1 MPLQPAR
8 HFTQQKTNQHFVLN
22 GIKPTKEERLAI
34 AKATEGQRTNPL
46 WLKYK
51 KRRVTAS
58 NFGSVLR
65 AVNTN
70 LFYPSLF
77 KMLLGEYSSS
87 ERAASVQWGIDHESC
102 ATEVVREDCQARKLN
117 KEDAVDSCKWR
128 KVIKEVR

>member
-1 MPLQPAR
+1 MI
-8 HFTQQKTNQHFVLN
+8 FTRTV
-22 GIKPTKEERLAI
+22 IAI
-34 AKATEGQRTNPL
+34 ATAVSNSQINLDKCVITTQ
-46 WLKYK
+46 YK

-65 AVNTN
+65 AVNRN

-102 ATEVVREDCQARKLN
+102 AIEVVREDCQARKLN